1 MVGVTFRAI
10 GTRLGISVARAHELQ
25 EIALKHTL
33 RETTADYVT
42 LQEQR
47 AELLMLRAISAET
60 EAQTGREKAA
70 LITAALRATDQLN
83 RMRGIYDRTEVEA
96 QDNASSLLDTLVE
109 NSRRAA
115 AAAEKSTAPAPEI
128 LPEPESEKETR
139 P

>member
-115 AAAEKSTAPAPEI
+115 AAAEKSTTPAPEI
-128 LPEPESEKETR
+128 LPEPESGKEPTT
-139 P
+139 